1 MEKLMSII
9 DAYDQSK
16 PLFTPEDFYG
26 VHEKCGDACILTF
39 SKHVQDKVLSEYTHE
54 IVAQSGTANGK
65 ISVYRLIDSGV
76 LFYLSPIDSAVAGT
90 VLHEVHTL
98 TGATKFISFG
108 SCGILDD
115 RCREKIIVPTEA
127 YRDEG
132 FSYHLLPPADYIR
145 VKNAEFVKETLAAM
159 GVETIGG
166 KTWTTD
172 AIYRETVDKI
182 ARRKADGCVCV
193 EMECSGLQAM
203 CDYLGCDFFT
213 FFFSGDLL
221 LEKWERGRLGNEVEK
236 SAQIDCFDLAKSIIE
251 KACST

>member
-1 MEKLMSII
+1 M
-9 DAYDQSK
+9 
-16 PLFTPEDFYG
+16 
-26 VHEKCGDACILTF
+26 
-39 SKHVQDKVLSEYTHE
+39 
-54 IVAQSGTANGK
+54 
-65 ISVYRLIDSGV
+65 
-76 LFYLSPIDSAVAGT
+76 
-90 VLHEVHTL
+90 
-98 TGATKFISFG
+98 
-108 SCGILDD
+108 
-115 RCREKIIVPTEA
+115 
-127 YRDEG
+127 
-132 FSYHLLPPADYIR
+132 
-145 VKNAEFVKETLAAM
+145 KETLAAM

-182 ARRKADGCVCV
+182 ARHKADGCVCV

-221 LEKWERGRLGNEVEK
+221 LEKWERGCLGNEVEK